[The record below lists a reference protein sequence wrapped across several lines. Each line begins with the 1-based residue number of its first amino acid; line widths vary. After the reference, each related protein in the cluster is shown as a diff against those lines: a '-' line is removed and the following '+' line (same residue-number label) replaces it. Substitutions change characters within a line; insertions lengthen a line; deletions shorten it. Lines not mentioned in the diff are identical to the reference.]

1 LFALSSA
8 QAGPLHDA
16 ASAGDLDRVKR
27 ILARHASIDV
37 KDVHSFTA
45 LHLSADKGHRGVVEL
60 LLVEGADVNAKDK
73 YGQTPLLLAAYEG
86 HIAVVERLIGTIKNE
101 CTRQLLAPYRREQFS
116 TGAVAVRRAVQPGS
130 SE

>member
-1 LFALSSA
+1 MVASRHYWPAILTFVCLLALSSA

-60 LLVEGADVNAKDK
+60 LLAEGAENL
-73 YGQTPLLLAAYEG
+73 TPVFYFPCGAASCM
-86 HIAVVERLIGTIKNE
+86 ISVALKPRL
-101 CTRQLLAPYRREQFS
+101 
-116 TGAVAVRRAVQPGS
+116 
-130 SE
+130 